1 MVNSNNYCNI
11 LDVIKYT
18 PLVSINNLLNNPK
31 YNFLLKYEFLNSFN
45 TIDARIINEIIDSL
59 LTNGNCIDIDK
70 IETQDKNLIKIFK
83 QLYNL
88 KINNNK
94 YLNNFKKKKSEIINL
109 DYHLLQKKYYINVS
123 NQIFNQ
129 CNGNI
134 DVIFIPVTSIGLISG
149 IGSRLKALLPDLLI
163 IGVLI
168 KKENQ
173 ENKEKISSFSDRS
186 MIDICAEVDSSIIN
200 IFQKKLS
207 LNNCINC
214 GKNSSAIVLSIL
226 KYIDKNNDKNKNII
240 GILTD

>member
-1 MVNSNNYCNI
+1 M
-11 LDVIKYT
+11 
-18 PLVSINNLLNNPK
+18 
-31 YNFLLKYEFLNSFN
+31 
-45 TIDARIINEIIDSL
+45 
-59 LTNGNCIDIDK
+59 
-70 IETQDKNLIKIFK
+70 
-83 QLYNL
+83 
-88 KINNNK
+88 
-94 YLNNFKKKKSEIINL
+94 
-109 DYHLLQKKYYINVS
+109 QKKYYINVS